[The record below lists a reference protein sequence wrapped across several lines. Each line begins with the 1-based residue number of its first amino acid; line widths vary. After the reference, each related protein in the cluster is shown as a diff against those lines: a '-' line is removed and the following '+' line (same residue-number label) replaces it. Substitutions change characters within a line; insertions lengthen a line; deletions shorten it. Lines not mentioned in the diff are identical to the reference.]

1 MQEQISLNFTNQST
15 YSRTDV
21 LAYYQSLET
30 LFETEKVLFEKLFP
44 KIKDS
49 KILDLGVGGGRTT
62 KFLLQVSDDYTG
74 IDYVAQFAEETSEKY
89 PNAKILCCDARNLEA
104 FENETFDFILFSYNG
119 IDYVSNKD
127 RLKALKE
134 IYRVLK
140 TGGTFMFSSHNREY
154 ECFNKLPWHQT
165 IKFNVKYFIFVLHCF
180 YHLPKHFRMKKYE
193 VYTDDYAI
201 INDGDH
207 RFSLLHYYIS
217 IDKQNEQLNEIGFFD
232 IEAYDIEGKLVES
245 DSASHWI
252 YYLAKKNK

>member
-1 MQEQISLNFTNQST
+1 MKAQILPNLANKET
-15 YSRTDV
+15 YARADV
-21 LAYYQSLET
+21 VDYYQNLET
-30 LFETEKVLFEKLFP
+30 LFQTEEILFEKLLLE
-44 KIKDS
+44 IKNS

-62 KFLLQVSDDYTG
+62 NYLLQITDDYVG
-74 IDYVAQFAEETSEKY
+74 IDYVSQVAEETGEKY
-89 PNAKILCCDARNLEA
+89 PNAKILCCDARNLET
-104 FENETFDFILFSYNG
+104 FEDETFDFILFSYNG
-119 IDYVSNKD
+119 IDYVSNED

-154 ECFNKLPWHQT
+154 KYFNKLPWHQN

-193 VYTDDYAI
+193 IYTDDYAI

-217 IDKQNEQLNEIGFFD
+217 IDKQNEQLTEIGFSG
-232 IEAYDIEGKLVES
+232 IEAYDIAGKLVER
-245 DSASHWI
+245 DNLSHWI
-252 YYLAKKNK
+252 YYLARKV